1 MLYTSLA
8 SRKTLRKK
16 GWLEMTEYS
25 FVLDINDKKL
35 APCNIN
41 KAWYLIRKNKAI
53 LVQKIPMVIKL
64 KKEVKET
71 NVEIICGVDDGSKN
85 VGIALVQKC
94 KTKNKP
100 VFKGTIE
107 LRQDVMKLIEQRR
120 GYRRYKRNHK
130 KYRKARFN
138 NRSSSKRNG
147 RIAPSILQ
155 KRQSTLRV
163 INRLT
168 KFINIK
174 EIILED
180 VAIDIRALSEGK
192 KLYKWQYQKSN
203 RLDEN
208 IRKAVILRDDCK
220 CTECGKKDTML
231 EVHHIVPR
239 RLKGKNN
246 LGNLITLCS
255 ICHQKTEGK
264 EELFIEKYQS
274 LIKGRNIRFDYA
286 QHVMQGKT
294 FLRKELNNISKL
306 SLTSGGDT
314 ANKRIDW
321 NINKTHSND
330 AICIANLKVNENE
343 CNIKDWII
351 KPMRKKSKAKTD
363 NVLGIKHR
371 DIVSYK
377 FKNGEIHTGY
387 VTALYPELNALNFQ
401 SKTKHCKKVNA
412 KKCKLVYK
420 FNKIYWF

>member
-107 LRQDVMKLIEQRR
+107 LRQDVVKLIEQRR

-192 KLYKWQYQKSN
+192 KTIQM
-203 RLDEN
+203 
-208 IRKAVILRDDCK
+208 A
-220 CTECGKKDTML
+220 
-231 EVHHIVPR
+231 
-239 RLKGKNN
+239 
-246 LGNLITLCS
+246 
-255 ICHQKTEGK
+255 
-264 EELFIEKYQS
+264 
-274 LIKGRNIRFDYA
+274 
-286 QHVMQGKT
+286 
-294 FLRKELNNISKL
+294 ISK
-306 SLTSGGDT
+306 
-314 ANKRIDW
+314 
-321 NINKTHSND
+321 
-330 AICIANLKVNENE
+330 
-343 CNIKDWII
+343 IK
-351 KPMRKKSKAKTD
+351 
-363 NVLGIKHR
+363 
-371 DIVSYK
+371 
-377 FKNGEIHTGY
+377 
-387 VTALYPELNALNFQ
+387 
-401 SKTKHCKKVNA
+401 
-412 KKCKLVYK
+412 
-420 FNKIYWF
+420 